1 MRGTRLR
8 NYQLILFI
16 LGLFISA
23 AGSTAAV
30 AGSAVINGEADA
42 EPVPLRVASMNYCID
57 FVLARW
63 QQHEDANFTLFP
75 AGEHQGRIE
84 QMLQIQ
90 PDIIIAGQ
98 FNSPI
103 TLNNFRNHGLPVT
116 VLAEPNS
123 FAGSATFFRELAT
136 VLSQP
141 TLAHRDLAAL
151 RGRKGSV
158 SAVSDTTSS
167 GTELQPKPHGNIG
180 VGTEKTG
187 SDTAL
192 TDPILSALALQ
203 ANQWSFGGNNLLNEL
218 LEYLGLENLA
228 ARNGDG
234 LVRINLEDV
243 IAWQPQVLLLDGKV
257 NMHDANH
264 ERTTAANENAPTTFA
279 LAHLN
284 LMHKSLRNY
293 QQRSDVLTIYLP
305 RELSGCMGQRLP
317 EAIAILRY
325 QLQHSNTQNS
335 SKQATTPAAE
345 NNK

>member
-16 LGLFISA
+16 FGLFVLASSSVASSEA
-23 AGSTAAV
+23 AD
-30 AGSAVINGEADA
+30 SAVVGSDVVNGEADA
-42 EPVPLRVASMNYCID
+42 GPAQPEPLRVASMNYCID
-57 FVLARW
+57 FVLERW
-63 QQHEDANFTLFP
+63 GQHEDANFTLFP

-123 FAGSATFFRELAT
+123 FAGSSTFFRELAT
-136 VLSQP
+136 ALRQP
-141 TLAHRDLAAL
+141 ALAHSDLA
-151 RGRKGSV
+151 
-158 SAVSDTTSS
+158 
-167 GTELQPKPHGNIG
+167 
-180 VGTEKTG
+180 
-187 SDTAL
+187 AL
-192 TDPILSALALQ
+192 TDPILSVPEGGGRSALALQ

-243 IAWQPQVLLLDGKV
+243 IAWQPEVLLLDGKV
-257 NMHDANH
+257 NMQDAQH
-264 ERTTAANENAPTTFA
+264 ERTTATAENMPTTFA

-325 QLQHSNTQNS
+325 QLQHSS
-335 SKQATTPAAE
+335 SQDQAPAAE
-345 NNK
+345 NTK

>member
-8 NYQLILFI
+8 NYQLILLLFG
-16 LGLFISA
+16 LGFALPA
-23 AGSTAAV
+23 AANAA
-30 AGSAVINGEADA
+30 SE
-42 EPVPLRVASMNYCID
+42 PLRVASMNYCID
-57 FVLARW
+57 FVLERW
-63 QQHEDANFTLFP
+63 RQHEDANFTLFP

-116 VLAEPNS
+116 VLAEPSS

-136 VLSQP
+136 ALGQP
-141 TLAHRDLAAL
+141 ALAHGDLTAL
-151 RGRKGSV
+151 GGERLGSV
-158 SAVSDTTSS
+158 SAVSDTITY
-167 GTELQPKPHGNIG
+167 GTELQPKPHARIG
-180 VGTEKTG
+180 VGPEKTG

-192 TDPILSALALQ
+192 TDPILSVPEGGGRSALALQ
-203 ANQWSFGGNNLLNEL
+203 ANRWSFGGNNLLNEL

-257 NMHDANH
+257 TMQDAKH
-264 ERTTAANENAPTTFA
+264 ERTTATAENIPTTFA

-317 EAIAILRY
+317 EAITILRY
-325 QLQHSNTQNS
+325 QLQHSS
-335 SKQATTPAAE
+335 SQDQAPAAE
-345 NNK
+345 NTK